1 MIKNIYWLK
10 NQYISEAMQTLNHWS
25 RVRHKCVGNVIII
38 GSDTGLSPGG
48 HHAIIQTNAAILL
61 IEHLRTNFS

>member
-1 MIKNIYWLK
+1 M
-10 NQYISEAMQTLNHWS
+10 
-25 RVRHKCVGNVIII
+25 III

-48 HHAIIQTNAAILL
+48 HHAIIQTNAVILL